1 MNKGFVLSFSTFL
14 IVSFLLLFAFYYAGK
29 VQRSDSMVSA
39 SFGTEKAGFVADD
52 IDADFNR
59 LLGTRVSVSRS
70 AALSAIFIKDR
81 MPPDINKSKIQ
92 AYDSFAEN
100 VYAGQQNASISLA
113 TENLSDGRTELLFS
127 NGLEYDYNY
136 GSSNIIRLYAPNS
149 DSNALSFDINVNINA
164 SSTSFSA
171 WAWQD
176 ATGDLNVNLNF
187 VDQNVSNEVHHSGKV
202 DSSIENVFT
211 WNYSGGG
218 AFILRVGNIGGNLRA
233 LQAEESFADS
243 SAAHLSVKSVVPFVP
258 ENFRW
263 FYNADMNYSQG
274 SVSLNRKILERHG

>member
-1 MNKGFVLSFSTFL
+1 M
-14 IVSFLLLFAFYYAGK
+14 
-29 VQRSDSMVSA
+29 
-39 SFGTEKAGFVADD
+39 
-52 IDADFNR
+52 
-59 LLGTRVSVSRS
+59 
-70 AALSAIFIKDR
+70 
-81 MPPDINKSKIQ
+81 
-92 AYDSFAEN
+92 
-100 VYAGQQNASISLA
+100 
-113 TENLSDGRTELLFS
+113 
-127 NGLEYDYNY
+127 
-136 GSSNIIRLYAPNS
+136 
-149 DSNALSFDINVNINA
+149 NINA